1 MTPILP
7 LPSGAALQTP
17 ALSDFLPQSGLDVR
31 KENATTIPG
40 GLTQKPQGSDL
51 QAKTNDD
58 TSEND
63 SGMSQMSPMT
73 TAMIMPG
80 FGTNNSTEIDLF
92 YAYHV
97 FR

>member
-7 LPSGAALQTP
+7 LPLDAALKTP
-17 ALSDFLPQSGLDVR
+17 FSSDFLPQSRLDVR
-31 KENATTIPG
+31 KENATTIPS
-40 GLTQKPQGSDL
+40 GLAQKPQGSDL

-63 SGMSQMSPMT
+63 SSMSQTSPMM

-92 YAYHV
+92 YAYQV
-97 FR
+97 FH

>member
-7 LPSGAALQTP
+7 LPSDAALKTP
-17 ALSDFLPQSGLDVR
+17 FSSDFLPQSRLDVR

-40 GLTQKPQGSDL
+40 GLAQKQGSDL

-63 SGMSQMSPMT
+63 SGMSQTSPMT

-80 FGTNNSTEIDLF
+80 FGTNNSTEINLL
-92 YAYHV
+92 YEYQV
-97 FR
+97 FH